1 MLSYREIPPSARLR
15 PLVDCFWMLQHDGK
29 DAVPQRV
36 IPDSHRELI
45 LTWNQPFESFQ
56 SGRWHRQLRV
66 SWQARLTARCY

>member
-1 MLSYREIPPSARLR
+1 MLSYRELPPSA
-15 PLVDCFWMLQHDGK
+15 
-29 DAVPQRV
+29 PQRV
-36 IPDSHRELI
+36 IPDGHPELI